1 MSTYDYED
9 YVIRYDI
16 KQPDGRM
23 ILKDSVKK
31 YHGETRPLVYNY
43 YKDGGTHIP
52 DTSPENVIGMAQLEN
67 RDNGLYAR
75 CTLYDIPICSM
86 IKELGIENCIKGL
99 TLFATVHR
107 HGERKVSI
115 HRILAVK
122 VISK

>member
-9 YVIRYDI
+9 YVIRYGVE
-16 KQPDGRM
+16 QPDGTK

-75 CTLYDIPICSM
+75 CTLYDTPICST
-86 IKELGIENCIKGL
+86 IKELGVENCIKGL
-99 TLFATVHR
+99 TPFATIR
-107 HGERKVSI
+107 RRDKRKVAI
-115 HRILAVK
+115 DRILAIK